1 MIQLMSY
8 RKYLRKIPGVYI
20 LRIFQLRL
28 IRGLSNYIKSFS
40 EERLDEQLPIIITRH
55 QSLLRRKLG
64 SSNAILQEN
73 KIINLGIALESMNGI
88 VIKPG
93 ETFSFWK
100 LIGRPT
106 ARKGYVEGM
115 LLSQGEVK
123 TGIGGG
129 LCQLANMLFWM
140 VLHTPLEIKERH
152 HHSFDPFPDDRRVLP
167 FGSGA
172 SVFYNYI
179 DLQFY
184 NPTPFTF
191 QFCLWITDEHLKG
204 NVCSDSELKCSYHV
218 IERNHKFHIRDG
230 KNFRENE
237 IWKKTIDK
245 RSGNIIRED
254 LVIHNFSE
262 VKYELSREQS

>member
-1 MIQLMSY
+1 MY
-8 RKYLRKIPGVYI
+8 
-20 LRIFQLRL
+20 
-28 IRGLSNYIKSFS
+28 
-40 EERLDEQLPIIITRH
+40 
-55 QSLLRRKLG
+55 
-64 SSNAILQEN
+64 LQEN
-73 KIINLGIALESMNGI
+73 KVVNLGLALKKIDGI
-88 VIKPG
+88 TIKPG
-93 ETFSFWK
+93 ETFSFWA
-100 LIGRPT
+100 LIGKPT

-129 LCQLANMLFWM
+129 LCQLANLLFWLA
-140 VLHTPLEIKERH
+140 LHTPLEIKERH

-179 DLQFY
+179 DLQFK

-191 QFCLWITDEHLKG
+191 QFNVWLTPQHLKG
-204 NVCSDSELKCSYHV
+204 IVRSDGELAHSYHV
-218 IERNHKFHIRDG
+218 IEKNHTFHKIAD
-230 KNFRENE
+230 KHYRENE

-245 RSGNIIRED
+245 RTGNLVNED

-262 VKYELSREQS
+262 VKYEV